1 MSQFPLLW
9 AIVVQED
16 EEEEEE
22 LCDQQLWI
30 EISCVRLAT
39 RVRNYVTA
47 AALPRPFESPWAML
61 DRYGDDTDF
70 MAMMRLN
77 RAAFDALVVP
87 FTRNYEVRSGPGRS
101 GRPTRLQ
108 NYRAA
113 LTLVLQFYGSLSDL
127 KHLCSVFLIPPD
139 TASRCLAKAEEA
151 LSLALDSVADAEV
164 CWPTAREQ
172 VEWGRMVENREP
184 LVTKKFGFIDGKN
197 YQVHQPSRAEVQ
209 NAYYNGWLH
218 SVLVTGTL
226 DFGVD
231 CCIFWMKHNCQGSWN
246 DRETR
251 WEFRQKLCDP
261 FFTLKKHGVLSDSA
275 FPVSGVMSGKI
286 VTPLKWGDLE
296 RAVRMGGNEEAIR
309 QIQNAVTSILQAA
322 EWGMGA
328 VGKAFPRLLNTLPW
342 NPDVRRVLL
351 DNIHRLYN
359 YRVRMSFVRQI
370 RNVFAIKS
378 TV

>member
-1 MSQFPLLW
+1 MSRLPLLW
-9 AIVVQED
+9 ALVVQ

-22 LCDQQLWI
+22 KLRDQQLWL
-30 EISCVRLAT
+30 EIARVRLAT

-47 AALPRPFESPWAML
+47 AALPRQFESPWAML

-87 FTRNYEVRSGPGRS
+87 FTRHYEVRSGPGRS

-108 NYRAA
+108 NHRAA
-113 LTLVLQFYGSLSDL
+113 LSLVLQLYGSRSDL
-127 KHLCSVFLIPPD
+127 KHLCSVFGIPPA
-139 TASRCLAKAEEA
+139 TASRL
-151 LSLALDSVADAEV
+151 
-164 CWPTAREQ
+164 
-172 VEWGRMVENREP
+172 VETREP
-184 LVTKKFGFIDGKN
+184 LVTKNFGFIDGKN
-197 YQVHQPSRAEVQ
+197 YQVQQPSRAKVQ

-226 DFGVD
+226 AFGVGG
-231 CCIFWMKHNCQGSWN
+231 CIFWMKHNCPGSWN
-246 DRETR
+246 DGEPSR
-251 WEFRQKLCDP
+251 EFRQKLCDP
-261 FFTLKKHGVLSDSA
+261 FFTLKEHGVLSDSV
-275 FPVSGVMSGKI
+275 FPVSGAMRGKI
-286 VTPLKWGDLE
+286 VTPLKRGDLE

-309 QIQNAVTSILQAA
+309 QINVAVTIIRQAA

-328 VGKAFPRLLNTLPW
+328 VGKAFPRLLNTLMW
-342 NPDVRRVLL
+342 NPDVRRVRL
-351 DNIHRLYN
+351 DNIQRLYN
-359 YRVRMSFVRQI
+359 YRVRTKFVIQI